1 MSFICNYI
9 TFQSISL
16 KNIYSNFCLKFTVC
30 LLLAYCSLCTAC
42 NSSSKPPVV
51 YKTMVYTTD
60 LVNEPALIKVY
71 DSMHSKNGI
80 WPELKKANLASGIHE
95 IKIYRVD
102 NRLFM
107 MVTVPSDADPSRMD
121 SLYLGAD
128 KKIEVWNKMMS
139 NFQRALPGV
148 DTTKKWSSMELI
160 HHYADGEYQQ

>member
-1 MSFICNYI
+1 M
-9 TFQSISL
+9 
-16 KNIYSNFCLKFTVC
+16 
-30 LLLAYCSLCTAC
+30 LAYCCICISCGS
-42 NSSSKPPVV
+42 NSKTPVT

-60 LVNEPALIKVY
+60 LVNEPALIRVY
-71 DSMHSKNGI
+71 DSMHSKKGI

-95 IKIYRVD
+95 IKIYRFD

-107 MVTVPSDADPSRMD
+107 MVTVPANADLSRMD

-160 HHYADGEYQQ
+160 HHYAEGEYQQ

>member
-16 KNIYSNFCLKFTVC
+16 RNNYSNFCFKFTVC

-42 NSSSKPPVV
+42 NSSIKTPVV
-51 YKTMVYTTD
+51 YKTKVYTTD

-107 MVTVPSDADPSRMD
+107 MVTVPADADPSRMA

>member
-1 MSFICNYI
+1 M
-9 TFQSISL
+9 
-16 KNIYSNFCLKFTVC
+16 
-30 LLLAYCSLCTAC
+30 LAYCSVFISCDADT
-42 NSSSKPPVV
+42 KPLPT

-60 LVNEPALIKVY
+60 LVNEPALIKAY
-71 DSMHSKNGI
+71 DSMHSKKGV

-95 IKIYRVD
+95 IRIYRFD

-107 MVTVPSDADPSRMD
+107 MVTVTADADPSRMD

-128 KKIEVWNKMMS
+128 KKIKVWNKMMS

>member
-1 MSFICNYI
+1 MLFACSCLYI
-9 TFQSISL
+9 S
-16 KNIYSNFCLKFTVC
+16 CGVD
-30 LLLAYCSLCTAC
+30 
-42 NSSSKPPVV
+42 SKPAVA

-60 LVNEPALIKVY
+60 LVNEPELIKAY
-71 DSMHSKNGI
+71 DSMHAKTGV

-95 IKIYRVD
+95 IKIYRFD

-107 MVTVPSDADPSRMD
+107 MVTVPAGADLSRMD

-128 KKIEVWNKMMS
+128 KKVKVWNQMMS

>member
-1 MSFICNYI
+1 M
-9 TFQSISL
+9 
-16 KNIYSNFCLKFTVC
+16 KNNYSNFCFKFTVC
-30 LLLAYCSLCTAC
+30 LLLAYCGLCIAC
-42 NSSSKPPVV
+42 NSNSKPPVV

-71 DSMHSKNGI
+71 DSMHSKKGI

-95 IKIYRVD
+95 IKIYRFD

-107 MVTVPSDADPSRMD
+107 MVTVPADADPSRMD

-148 DTTKKWSSMELI
+148 DTTKKWSSLELI

>member
-1 MSFICNYI
+1 M
-9 TFQSISL
+9 
-16 KNIYSNFCLKFTVC
+16 
-30 LLLAYCSLCTAC
+30 LLAYCSFCTAC
-42 NSSSKPPVV
+42 NSSSKTPVV

-107 MVTVPSDADPSRMD
+107 MVTVPADADPSRMD

>member
-1 MSFICNYI
+1 
-9 TFQSISL
+9 
-16 KNIYSNFCLKFTVC
+16 

-42 NSSSKPPVV
+42 NSSSKTPVV

-95 IKIYRVD
+95 IKIYRVG

-107 MVTVPSDADPSRMD
+107 LVTVPADADPSRMD